1 MVRPANRY
9 YGSVEEAF
17 NRDLTD
23 YDVFKAMASIGVK
36 RLDKTSTRKM
46 FEDVCSRMIGYF
58 PVGRDYY
65 IFDDGRCSV
74 IHW

>member
-23 YDVFKAMASIGVK
+23 YGVFKSMESVGVK
-36 RLDKTSTRKM
+36 HLDETTPDKV
-46 FEDVCSRMIGYF
+46 FEAVCSRLVGGFPIGCDFHIY
-58 PVGRDYY
+58 
-65 IFDDGRCSV
+65 DDGRCSV